1 MSDRGLTGSHRSPV
15 VGHWSRLSRLA
26 ALAVAL
32 FLAWQGG
39 AQNPGEFL
47 LDFSEA
53 ELRMIL
59 QHGPWP
65 PPVSRDPSNRVSGH
79 AGAIAFGERLFFD
92 QRLSAKGSIACGT
105 CHVPER
111 GWSDGRKVGVGLVE
125 VDRNTPT
132 VQNVR
137 THRWFGWDG
146 SSDNL
151 WSQSMRPLLD
161 AREMGMTERQVAEVV
176 RNDADLACRY
186 EKVFGARPPAADE
199 AVLVGVGK
207 ALAAFQETLVSGRT
221 PFDDFRDALDKGD
234 LKAAARYPQ
243 DAQKGLR
250 IFAGRGNCSLC
261 HFGPN
266 FTHGEFHEVGIPVF
280 KKAGGVDWGRYEGI
294 KKLRANRFN
303 LLGPFND
310 DPARAVGTSTRHVAL
325 VPQTFEQFKVP
336 TLRNIALTAP
346 YMHNGHLATLPD
358 VVRHYSEIDPTLLHM
373 AHLYFDPLVPEAVP
387 TDTLLKPLKLT
398 SIEIS
403 YVVAFLM
410 TLTDTETGKPRKPLP
425 ACRERV
431 TGDQ

>member
-1 MSDRGLTGSHRSPV
+1 MTNDGSVTGSHR
-15 VGHWSRLSRLA
+15 SRLSRLA
-26 ALAVAL
+26 VLAVAL
-32 FLAWQGG
+32 YLPWQGE

-65 PPVSRDPSNRVSGH
+65 PPVSRDPSNRVSGN
-79 AGAIAFGERLFFD
+79 AGAIAFGEKLFFES
-92 QRLSAKGSIACGT
+92 RLSAKGSISCGT

-111 GWSDGRKVGVGLVE
+111 GWSDGRKLGVGLVE

-151 WSQSMRPLLD
+151 WSQSIRPLLD
-161 AREMGMTERQVAEVV
+161 TREMGMTERQVAETV
-176 RNDADLACRY
+176 RSDADLACRY
-186 EKVFGARPPAADE
+186 EKAFGARPPADDA
-199 AVLVGVGK
+199 AVLVAVGK

-221 PFDDFRDALDKGD
+221 PFDDFRDALANGNH
-234 LKAAARYPQ
+234 KAAARYPQ

-250 IFAGRGNCSLC
+250 IFAGKGNCSLC

-266 FTHGEFHEVGIPVF
+266 FTHGEFHEIGIPVF

-294 KKLRANRFN
+294 KRLRANRFN

-310 DPARAVGTSTRHVAL
+310 DPARADGMSTRHVAL

-336 TLRNIALTAP
+336 TLRNVALTAP
-346 YMHNGHLATLPD
+346 YMHNGHLATLAD

-373 AHLYFDPLVPEAVP
+373 AHMYFDPLVPEAVP
-387 TDTLLKPLKLT
+387 TDTLLKPLKLS

-403 YVVAFLM
+403 YVVAYLM

-425 ACRERV
+425 ACR
-431 TGDQ
+431 

>member
-1 MSDRGLTGSHRSPV
+1 ML
-15 VGHWSRLSRLA
+15 
-26 ALAVAL
+26 AL
-32 FLAWQGG
+32 FAPWGG

-53 ELRMIL
+53 ELRRIL

-65 PPVSRDPSNRVSGH
+65 PPASRDPSNRVSGN
-79 AGAIAFGERLFFD
+79 AGAIAFGEKLFFES
-92 QRLSAKGSIACGT
+92 RLSAKGSISCGT

-111 GWSDGRKVGVGLVE
+111 GWSDGRKLGVGLVE

-151 WSQSMRPLLD
+151 WSQSIRPLLD
-161 AREMGMTERQVAEVV
+161 AREMGMTERQVAEAV

-186 EKVFGARPPAADE
+186 EKAFGARPPADDA
-199 AVLVGVGK
+199 AVLVAVGK

-221 PFDDFRDALDKGD
+221 PFDDFRDALANGNH
-234 LKAAARYPQ
+234 KAAARYPQ

-250 IFAGRGNCSLC
+250 IFAGKGNCSLC

-266 FTHGEFHEVGIPVF
+266 FTHGEFHEIGIPVF
-280 KKAGGVDWGRYEGI
+280 KKAGGVDWGRYDGI
-294 KKLRANRFN
+294 KRLRANRFN

-310 DPARAVGTSTRHVAL
+310 DPARADGMSTRHVAL

-336 TLRNIALTAP
+336 TLRNVALTAP
-346 YMHNGHLATLPD
+346 YMHNGHLATLAD

-373 AHLYFDPLVPEAVP
+373 AHMYFDPLVPEAVP
-387 TDTLLKPLKLT
+387 TDTLLKPLKLS

-410 TLTDTETGKPRKPLP
+410 TLTDTETGRPRKPLP
-425 ACRERV
+425 SCR
-431 TGDQ
+431 

>member
-1 MSDRGLTGSHRSPV
+1 
-15 VGHWSRLSRLA
+15 
-26 ALAVAL
+26 
-32 FLAWQGG
+32 
-39 AQNPGEFL
+39 
-47 LDFSEA
+47 
-53 ELRMIL
+53 MIL

-65 PPVSRDPSNRVSGH
+65 PPASRDPSNRVSGN
-79 AGAIAFGERLFFD
+79 AGAIAFGEKLFFD
-92 QRLSAKGSIACGT
+92 QRLSAKGSISCGT

-111 GWSDGRKVGVGLVE
+111 GWSDGRKLGVGLVE

-151 WSQSMRPLLD
+151 WSQSVRPLLD
-161 AREMGMTERQVAEVV
+161 AREMGMNERQVAELV

-186 EKVFGARPPAADE
+186 EKAFGARPPAADE
-199 AVLVGVGK
+199 AVLVDVGK

-250 IFAGRGNCSLC
+250 IFVGRGNCSLC

-266 FTHGEFHEVGIPVF
+266 FTHGEFHEIGIPVF
-280 KKAGGVDWGRYEGI
+280 KKSGGVDWGRYEGI

-310 DPARAVGTSTRHVAL
+310 DPARADGTSTRHVAL

-410 TLTDTETGKPRKPLP
+410 TLTDTETGKPRKPLA
-425 ACRERV
+425 ACR
-431 TGDQ
+431 

>member
-1 MSDRGLTGSHRSPV
+1 M
-15 VGHWSRLSRLA
+15 LA
-26 ALAVAL
+26 HFAP
-32 FLAWQGG
+32 WGG

-53 ELRMIL
+53 ELRRIL

-65 PPVSRDPSNRVSGH
+65 PPASRDPSNRVSGN
-79 AGAIAFGERLFFD
+79 AGAIAFGEKLFFES
-92 QRLSAKGSIACGT
+92 RLSAKGSISCGT

-111 GWSDGRKVGVGLVE
+111 GWSDGRKLGVGLVE

-151 WSQSMRPLLD
+151 WSQSIRPLLD
-161 AREMGMTERQVAEVV
+161 AREMGMTERQVAEAV

-186 EKVFGARPPAADE
+186 EKAFGARPPADDA
-199 AVLVGVGK
+199 AVLVAVGK

-221 PFDDFRDALDKGD
+221 PFDDFRDALANGNH
-234 LKAAARYPQ
+234 KAAARYPQ

-250 IFAGRGNCSLC
+250 IFAGKGNCSLC

-266 FTHGEFHEVGIPVF
+266 FTHGEFHEIGIPVF

-294 KKLRANRFN
+294 KRLRANRFN

-310 DPARAVGTSTRHVAL
+310 DPARADGMSTRHVAL

-336 TLRNIALTAP
+336 TLRNVALTAP
-346 YMHNGHLATLPD
+346 YMHNGHLATLAD

-373 AHLYFDPLVPEAVP
+373 AHMYFDPLVPEAVP
-387 TDTLLKPLKLT
+387 TDTLLKPLKLS

-410 TLTDTETGKPRKPLP
+410 TLTDTETGRPRKPLP
-425 ACRERV
+425 SCR
-431 TGDQ
+431 